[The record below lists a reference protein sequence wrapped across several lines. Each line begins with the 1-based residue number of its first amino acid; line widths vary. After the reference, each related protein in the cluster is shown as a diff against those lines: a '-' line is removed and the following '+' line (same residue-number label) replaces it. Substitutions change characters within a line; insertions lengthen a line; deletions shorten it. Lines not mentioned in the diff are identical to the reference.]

1 MLSSI
6 HSERISIMNQ
16 VFDVQGMTCGHCERA
31 VTQAVKAV
39 DPAAQV
45 KVDLGSGKVQV
56 QTSQPRE
63 AIAKAIAE
71 EGYPVAA

>member
-1 MLSSI
+1 
-6 HSERISIMNQ
+6 MNQ
-16 VFDVQGMTCGHCERA
+16 VFDVQGMSCGHCERA

-39 DPAAQV
+39 DPAAEV

-56 QTSQPRE
+56 QTAQPRE